1 MIQIAP
7 SILAADFAR
16 LGDEI
21 RAVEAAGADAIHI
34 DVMDG
39 HFVPNLTIGV
49 PIVAS
54 IRKVTQLPFDVHL
67 MVAHPEHFI
76 APFAKAGANWLSVHV
91 ETSDLAQLLPAI
103 KALGCKAGAVLNPE
117 TPVERLLPYVA
128 LADYLLVMSVRP
140 GFAGQKHLSECVD
153 KVRALKAHLDRHGL
167 STPIQIDG
175 GITLENVAAAKA
187 AGATI
192 IVAASAIFQGK
203 DYRKVIAQLRDGT

>member
-1 MIQIAP
+1 MTIQIAP
-7 SILAADFAR
+7 SILAADFSR

-54 IRKVTQLPFDVHL
+54 LRKVTQLPFDVHL

-91 ETSDLAQLLPAI
+91 ETSDPAQLLPAI

-117 TPVERLLPYVA
+117 TPLERLFPYVA
-128 LADYLLVMSVRP
+128 LADYFLVMSVHP
-140 GFAGQKHLSECVD
+140 GFAGQKHLPECVD
-153 KVRALKAHLDRHGL
+153 KVRALKSHLDQHGL

-203 DYRKVIAQLRDGT
+203 DYRKAIAALRSA